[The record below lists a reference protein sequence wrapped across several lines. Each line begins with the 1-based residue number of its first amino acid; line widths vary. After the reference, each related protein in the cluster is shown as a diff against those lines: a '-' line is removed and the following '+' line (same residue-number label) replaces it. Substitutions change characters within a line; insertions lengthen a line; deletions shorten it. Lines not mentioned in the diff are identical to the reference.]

1 MAQWSTPAGTSAA
14 GRPPRSGVK
23 VQWSSD
29 PQIPRTNGPK
39 VNKTEGERG
48 RHRLHKDGHH
58 AGLAPRLLGCT
69 RDANAGRLKQPF
81 GLADRATS
89 QTQFHQPARVF
100 RSRTQPAFVLCP
112 KKTDPSAVP
121 RRGIEQI
128 LATVDNT
135 TLVVKATKDG
145 KLDVMSNAF
154 VEGEATIRDG
164 GGLSHVR
171 TDSIGGQV
179 ATLIGSAVEYEA
191 DRVFC
196 CNT

>member
-1 MAQWSTPAGTSAA
+1 
-14 GRPPRSGVK
+14 
-23 VQWSSD
+23 
-29 PQIPRTNGPK
+29 
-39 VNKTEGERG
+39 
-48 RHRLHKDGHH
+48 
-58 AGLAPRLLGCT
+58 
-69 RDANAGRLKQPF
+69 
-81 GLADRATS
+81 
-89 QTQFHQPARVF
+89 
-100 RSRTQPAFVLCP
+100 
-112 KKTDPSAVP
+112 
-121 RRGIEQI
+121 